1 MIVRKILGPLVITAA
16 LATLGPQPALAQAEG
31 PVRPDRPAAA
41 LSNAE
46 LITMLDAYALVQ
58 AQNALQL
65 DDEQYGRFVARLKRL
80 HETRRRNMQ
89 GRSRLLQELRRL
101 TAPTATTDDELLR
114 DRVRALREFDD
125 QARQAMRREYE
136 TVDEVLTPRQ
146 QARFRLFEERIEQ
159 QKLDLLMRARARAA
173 RGERGS
179 R

>member
-1 MIVRKILGPLVITAA
+1 MIVRKIILVVTAA
-16 LATLGPQPALAQAEG
+16 LATLDPQPALAQAEA
-31 PVRPDRPAAA
+31 PARPERPAAA

-65 DDEQYGRFVARLKRL
+65 DDEQYGQFVSRLKRL

-89 GRSRLLQELRRL
+89 GRTRLLQELRRL
-101 TAPTATTDDELLR
+101 TAPAAITDEGLLR
-114 DRVRALREFDD
+114 DRVKALREFDD
-125 QARQAMRREYE
+125 QALQAMRREYDA
-136 TVDEVLTPRQ
+136 VDEVLTPRQ

-173 RGERGS
+173 RGDRGS